1 MNRAEIRRKKREEQK
16 QNKTYNITA
25 TELES
30 IREQIKK
37 EEQNKAKQIIMD
49 RTEMIAKQI
58 FQMMLVIP
66 VNVLATQYWEKSA
79 GKKMPKFVDECL
91 SLYDAFMDGTVD
103 MKQMEELTEEL
114 AGIEL
119 VKDKDF
125 YMFADKPE
133 RRNIISE

>member
-1 MNRAEIRRKKREEQK
+1 
-16 QNKTYNITA
+16 
-25 TELES
+25 
-30 IREQIKK
+30 
-37 EEQNKAKQIIMD
+37 MD
-49 RTEMIAKQI
+49 RTETIAKQI

-79 GKKMPKFVDECL
+79 EKKMPKFVDECL

-103 MKQMEELTEEL
+103 MKQMEELTEQL

-133 RRNIISE
+133 RRNRTSE